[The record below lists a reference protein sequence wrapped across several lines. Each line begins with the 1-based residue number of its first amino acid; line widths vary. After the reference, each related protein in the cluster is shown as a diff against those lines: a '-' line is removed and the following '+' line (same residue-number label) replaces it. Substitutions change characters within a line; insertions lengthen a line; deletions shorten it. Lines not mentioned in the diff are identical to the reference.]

1 MIYKHENHQK
11 IIEWIIEV
19 DRRNSDY
26 YSDFKESIEIVNLFI
41 LIKDKK

>member
-1 MIYKHENHQK
+1 MIYKNENHQK
-11 IIEWIIEV
+11 IIEWLNEI

-41 LIKDKK
+41 